1 MWGFPKGLAFYL
13 AGWCD
18 EIFYYSQSSPF
29 PDSRP
34 FSMWLCSSCHWNST
48 LNHLLVLGL
57 ARWLALIQGIL
68 AGVTWAERGLKC
80 ACEILFSCALSPWGE
95 LALGSHS
102 CKESKTCVEQTCNL
116 EPNLAS
122 LDELNSSQPT
132 FTRRRNKHLLS
143 CGILHL
149 VVTQIFYSSRVIRI
163 IVHLFNILDL
173 NLSIVLWE
181 SKEKS
186 HPLCHSYKYWYT
198 KNKSVITH
206 LYNSTSI

>member
-1 MWGFPKGLAFYL
+1 
-13 AGWCD
+13 
-18 EIFYYSQSSPF
+18 
-29 PDSRP
+29 
-34 FSMWLCSSCHWNST
+34 MWLCSSCHWNST

-57 ARWLALIQGIL
+57 ARWLALIKGIL

-102 CKESKTCVEQTCNL
+102 CKESKTCAEQTCNL
-116 EPNLAS
+116 EPNLTS

-143 CGILHL
+143 CEILHL
-149 VVTQIFYSSRVIRI
+149 VVMQNFYSSRVIRI

-186 HPLCHSYKYWYT
+186 HPVTHISIDIQKT
-198 KNKSVITH
+198 KVWLHVYIIVH
-206 LYNSTSI
+206 LYNSTSEKESDVVAKICYEQNLSLVLSQKRS